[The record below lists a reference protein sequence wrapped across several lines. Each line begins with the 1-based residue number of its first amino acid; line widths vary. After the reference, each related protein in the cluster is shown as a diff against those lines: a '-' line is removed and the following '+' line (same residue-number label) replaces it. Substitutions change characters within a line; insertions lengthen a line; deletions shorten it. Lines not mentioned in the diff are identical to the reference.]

1 MSDLIVTDPQAFTDT
16 GEPLKRRFVDQGD
29 GTWGEKMAGSGGS
42 GTTASQ
48 SLGAFQTVTLQNAA
62 VAIGNGTT
70 LNVSGMG
77 TAHIAVTG
85 TFAGTVTFET
95 QDASGAWVSF
105 LVQTLGSTTLQS
117 TTSTTG
123 VFRAGVG
130 GFSAIRARVSA
141 YTSGSITVTA
151 FAENSSYAPAIQN
164 VGMYEKLDAINDSIT
179 NYPVSSSS
187 TYIATATTTV
197 VKTGAGHLA
206 RIVVGETAAGAITI
220 YDNTAASGTI
230 LGVLKASIVEDTYE
244 FNIAF
249 ATGLTIVTAAASKV
263 TVVWR

>member
-1 MSDLIVTDPQAFTDT
+1 MASEQALHDGNGKPSMI
-16 GEPLKRRFVDQGD
+16 GES
-29 GTWGEKMAGSGGS
+29 T
-42 GTTASQ
+42 
-48 SLGAFQTVTLQNAA
+48 A
-62 VAIGNGTT
+62 VAGETKRVKVGTGG
-70 LNVSGMG
+70 LQADLG
-77 TAHIAVTG
+77 TRLDQVN
-85 TFAGTVTFET
+85 
-95 QDASGAWVSF
+95 DA
-105 LVQTLGSTTLQS
+105 
-117 TTSTTG
+117 
-123 VFRAGVG
+123 
-130 GFSAIRARVSA
+130 
-141 YTSGSITVTA
+141 
-151 FAENSSYAPAIQN
+151 
-164 VGMYEKLDAINDSIT
+164 IT

-249 ATGLTIVTAAASKV
+249 ATGLTIVTAGASKI